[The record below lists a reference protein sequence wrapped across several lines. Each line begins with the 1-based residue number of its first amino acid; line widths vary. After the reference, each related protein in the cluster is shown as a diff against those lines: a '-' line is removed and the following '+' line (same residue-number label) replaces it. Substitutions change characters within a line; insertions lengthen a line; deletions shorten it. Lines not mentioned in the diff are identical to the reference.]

1 MFEYFSFFLKDL
13 SFSFVI
19 LTVGF
24 ILGWII
30 YNNLVLRDVS
40 LKDALF
46 NKDNFAAWIEFIGA
60 FVFPVLYL
68 SSHAIKGAASDNIL
82 VDLAV
87 CTGYTVFYVVILTL
101 LRLLSKS
108 IVSLIN
114 AEDGHGK
121 VCLNKEICEQK
132 NIGAALFSVTLSVIF
147 VSFIKYIDFIDII
160 EGAGASILIKVL
172 LFIVFVL
179 IAMVCYSMVL
189 RRKTTLFK
197 EIFIDNNA
205 AAGIGLLG
213 FVFAVQ
219 TIITGIIDA
228 YTTDFEIITV
238 ALVIA
243 VCLVIYGILSVLFK
257 KIFTAI
263 VKVDVWNEIYEQ
275 NNVGAALGQAALYV
289 GIAMIIVNFIM

>member
-24 ILGWII
+24 ILGWFI

-68 SSHAIKGAASDNIL
+68 ASHAIKGAASDNIL

-87 CTGYTVFYVVILTL
+87 CTGYTVFYVVILTI

-108 IVSLIN
+108 IVSIIN

-160 EGAGASILIKVL
+160 EGSGASILIKIL
-172 LFIVFVL
+172 MFIVFVL
-179 IAMVCYSMVL
+179 VAMVCYSMVL

-228 YTTDFEIITV
+228 YTADFDLITV

-263 VKVDVWNEIYEQ
+263 VMVDVWNEIYEQ
-275 NNVGAALGQAALYV
+275 NNVGAAIGQAALYV

>member
-24 ILGWII
+24 ILGWFI

-68 SSHAIKGAASDNIL
+68 ASHAIKGAASDNIL

-87 CTGYTVFYVVILTL
+87 CTGYTVFYVVILTI

-108 IVSLIN
+108 IVSIIN

-160 EGAGASILIKVL
+160 EGSGASILIKIL
-172 LFIVFVL
+172 MFIVFVL
-179 IAMVCYSMVL
+179 VAMVCYSMVL

-228 YTTDFEIITV
+228 YTADFDLITV

-275 NNVGAALGQAALYV
+275 NNVGAAIGQAALYV